1 MNSATESSSPPPRS
15 RFNPLRSIPWF
26 QLGRLDFEQTRRTR
40 LDPSEE
46 YALQD
51 VEKTSKVT
59 EIPMENDHE
68 EGQGYAAAGK
78 PYAADTMA

>member
-1 MNSATESSSPPPRS
+1 
-15 RFNPLRSIPWF
+15 
-26 QLGRLDFEQTRRTR
+26 
-40 LDPSEE
+40 
-46 YALQD
+46 LQD